1 MFDIRDAEIL
11 AEIVRA
17 GGFRAA
23 AARLNLTQSAVS
35 ARVARIEDRL
45 GLTLFDRGG
54 KGIGRGVRLTLQGR
68 AFLDQ
73 AERLIAMRNGIVAG
87 LAPGADF
94 AGTLRIGVAETIVHT
109 WLPGMLTR
117 LNAALPGLRLELSVD
132 TSPEL
137 GRRLA
142 AREIDVAVMMRGLVP
157 PRARRWPIF
166 DCPLRWHA
174 TPDFAPTGQALPARA
189 LTPADLAR
197 LPLITFARGT
207 LPHAELERRLPPD
220 ALPAPLIH
228 ACASLS
234 TTLHLTRAGFGI
246 GLLPRPMARED
257 LARGLLVALP
267 TEPAATMSDL
277 AFDLACLPEQPQAL
291 IGRLREMAQAAV
303 AALPNDQPE

>member
-11 AEIVRA
+11 TEIARA

-23 AARLNLTQSAVS
+23 AQRLNLTQSAVS
-35 ARVARIEDRL
+35 ARVARIEGRL
-45 GLTLFDRGG
+45 GLTLFDRA
-54 KGIGRGVRLTLQGR
+54 GRGVRPTLQGR
-68 AFLDQ
+68 AFLDE
-73 AERLIAMRNGIVAG
+73 AERLIAMRNAIVAG

-117 LNAALPGLRLELSVD
+117 LNAALPGLRLELAVD

-137 GRRLA
+137 ARRLE
-142 AREIDVAVMMRGLVP
+142 AREIDVAVMMRALVP
-157 PRARRWPIF
+157 PRARRWPVF
-166 DCPLRWHA
+166 DCPLRWYA
-174 TPDFAPTGQALPARA
+174 PPDQPRPARP

-220 ALPAPLIH
+220 ARPAPLIH

-246 GLLPRPMARED
+246 GLLPAPMAQED
-257 LARGLLVALP
+257 IARGLLVALP
-267 TEPAATMSDL
+267 ASPAATLSDL
-277 AFDLACLPEQPQAL
+277 TFDLACLPEQPAAL
-291 IGRLREMAQAAV
+291 VTRLHEMARAAV
-303 AALPNDQPE
+303 AALPG

>member
-35 ARVARIEDRL
+35 ARVARLEERL
-45 GLTLFDRGG
+45 GLTLFVRGG
-54 KGIGRGVRLTLQGR
+54 RGAGRGVRLTLQGR
-68 AFLDQ
+68 TFLDE
-73 AERLIAMRNGIVAG
+73 AERLIAMRNAIVAG

-117 LNAALPGLRLELSVD
+117 LNAALPALRLELSVD
-132 TSPEL
+132 NSPEL
-137 GRRLA
+137 ARRLA

-157 PRARRWPIF
+157 ARARRWPIF
-166 DCPLRWHA
+166 DCPLRWYAAADH
-174 TPDFAPTGQALPARA
+174 PPPARA
-189 LTPADLAR
+189 LGPADLAR

-220 ALPAPLIH
+220 ARPAPLIH

-257 LARGLLVALP
+257 VARGVLVALP
-267 TEPAATMSDL
+267 TDPAATLSDL
-277 AFDLACLPEQPQAL
+277 TFDLACLPEQPQAL

-303 AALPNDQPE
+303 AALPDDRQDRSV

>member
-11 AEIVRA
+11 TEIVRA

-23 AARLNLTQSAVS
+23 AERLNLTQSAVS
-35 ARVARIEDRL
+35 ARVARIEARL
-45 GLTLFDRGG
+45 GLKLFDRA
-54 KGIGRGVRLTLQGR
+54 GRGVRLTLQGR
-68 AFLDQ
+68 AFLDE
-73 AERLIAMRNGIVAG
+73 AERLIAMRNAIVAG

-137 GRRLA
+137 ARRLES
-142 AREIDVAVMMRGLVP
+142 REIDAAVMMSPLVP
-157 PRARRWPIF
+157 PRARRWPVF
-166 DCPLRWHA
+166 DCPLRWYA
-174 TPDFAPTGQALPARA
+174 APAQPRPAA
-189 LTPADLAR
+189 PLTPADLAR
-197 LPLITFARGT
+197 RPLITFARGT

-220 ALPAPLIH
+220 ARPAPLIH

-246 GLLPRPMARED
+246 GLLPRPMVQED

-267 TEPAATMSDL
+267 AAPEATLSDL
-277 AFDLACLPEQPQAL
+277 SFDLACLPEQPEAL
-291 IGRLREMAQAAV
+291 VGRLREMAAAAV
-303 AALPNDQPE
+303 AALPFDHLK

>member
-11 AEIVRA
+11 TEIVRS

-23 AARLNLTQSAVS
+23 AQRLNLTQSAVS
-35 ARVARIEDRL
+35 ARVARIERRL
-45 GLTLFDRGG
+45 GLTLFDRA
-54 KGIGRGVRLTLQGR
+54 GRGVRLTLQGR

-94 AGTLRIGVAETIVHT
+94 AGTLRIGVSETIVHT

-117 LNAALPGLRLELSVD
+117 LNAALPALRLELSVD

-137 GRRLA
+137 GRRLG
-142 AREIDVAVMMRGLVP
+142 AREIDVAVMMRGLAP
-157 PRARRWPIF
+157 PRARRWPVF
-166 DCPLRWHA
+166 DCPLRWYA
-174 TPDFAPTGQALPARA
+174 RPDPALPSQP

-228 ACASLS
+228 ACASLA

-246 GLLPRPMARED
+246 GLLPRPMVRED
-257 LARGLLVALP
+257 LARGLLVALKAD
-267 TEPAATMSDL
+267 PAATMADL
-277 AFDLACLPEQPQAL
+277 AFDLACLPEQPEAL
-291 IGRLREMAQAAV
+291 VTRLRDMALAAA
-303 AALPNDQPE
+303 AALPGDHLG

>member
-1 MFDIRDAEIL
+1 MFEIRDAEIL
-11 AEIVRA
+11 TEIARA

-35 ARVARIEDRL
+35 ARVARLEDRL
-45 GLTLFDRGG
+45 GLTLFERGG
-54 KGIGRGVRLTLQGR
+54 RGAGRGVRLTLQGR

-117 LNAALPGLRLELSVD
+117 LNGALPALRLELSVD

-137 GRRLA
+137 ARRLA
-142 AREIDVAVMMRGLVP
+142 GREIDAAVMMRALVP
-157 PRARRWPIF
+157 PRARRWPVF
-166 DCPLRWHA
+166 DCPLRWYA
-174 TPDFAPTGQALPARA
+174 AQPDLWPGQPHPDRP

-220 ALPAPLIH
+220 TLPAPLIH

-246 GLLPRPMARED
+246 GLLPRPMARRD
-257 LARGLLVALP
+257 LAQGTLVALP
-267 TEPAATMSDL
+267 AEAAATLSDL
-277 AFDLACLPEQPQAL
+277 AFDLACLPEQPEAL
-291 IGRLREMAQAAV
+291 VTRLREMALAAV
-303 AALPNDQPE
+303 ADLATDHQD